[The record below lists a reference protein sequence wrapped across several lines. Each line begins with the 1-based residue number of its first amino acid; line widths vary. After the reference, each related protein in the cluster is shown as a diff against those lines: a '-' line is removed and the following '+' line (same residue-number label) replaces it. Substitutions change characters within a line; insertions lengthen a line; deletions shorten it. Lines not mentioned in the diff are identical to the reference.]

1 MKRGKD
7 VFTSD
12 ENMMLMLYFQKD
24 RTGTIASLQS
34 MSSQLTAEETELS
47 SMTSTLIGKLKGISD
62 ADFLQLEP
70 IQSVN
75 S

>member
-1 MKRGKD
+1 MKRGRD

-12 ENMMLMLYFQKD
+12 ENMMLMLYFQKN

-34 MSSQLTAEETELS
+34 MSSQLTIDETELS

-62 ADFLQLEP
+62 ADFLLLEA

-75 S
+75 A